1 MISIRQKS
9 RGLLAR
15 FPPGHARKLSRRQIA
30 DKSNAMESFV
40 RSSHCTEIFRAEY
53 YRNAKLSISITPT
66 DLDDIVIE
74 ERVRPSLLLGAFE
87 GLGVGLGLMARI
99 SPKPISELV
108 TRIIDDA
115 ASQQFNDAIRDIQKI
130 DPELVNEDVKETLK
144 YHRDLKASPENNND
158 SSSSHESM
166 TANTGIN
173 SVAVDPLSVLMT
185 PEKLKEV
192 TFVLSSSLSNVLH
205 FTRSL

>member
-1 MISIRQKS
+1 
-9 RGLLAR
+9 
-15 FPPGHARKLSRRQIA
+15 
-30 DKSNAMESFV
+30 
-40 RSSHCTEIFRAEY
+40 
-53 YRNAKLSISITPT
+53 
-66 DLDDIVIE
+66 
-74 ERVRPSLLLGAFE
+74 LLGAFQ
-87 GLGVGLGLMARI
+87 GLGVGLGLAARI

-130 DPELVNEDVKETLK
+130 DPVLVNEDVKETLK
-144 YHRDLKASPENNND
+144 YHRDLKASSENSYD
-158 SSSSHESM
+158 GSSSSES
-166 TANTGIN
+166 TAANTGIN

-185 PEKLKEV
+185 PEKLKEI